1 MKNAEVITNFIL
13 KKLQTN
19 VPRRW
24 LVTLKQYMMF
34 ESIFLTGDMSMQL
47 NL

>member
-1 MKNAEVITNFIL
+1 MKNVEVITNFIL

-19 VPRRW
+19 VPRIW

-34 ESIFLTGDMSMQL
+34 ESIFLTGDVSMQL